1 MSIRYTGRGF
11 NFTSQTAYQ
20 QNYRYY
26 TTPIDGDFSPI
37 DAISVINN
45 YGSKWNNNK
54 VLTQDFKF
62 TSAPSSN
69 SKLKWTAGAFLF
81 YQDAPVKQA
90 TRFGI
95 DANLMMIGDSLFS
108 IINTSTTLKKGFAI
122 YGQATYALSDKLNMS
137 FGLRNDYENH
147 SQSVLGTYQRDP
159 STYQRDPSIEQYI
172 TRSDTL
178 GRTNFNAF
186 SPKLSLDYQVNNN
199 SLWYG
204 NYSRGFRA
212 GGLSPLSSDP
222 SQPPL
227 VGYLPEYSN
236 NFETGIKNN
245 WLNNKLILNIALF
258 YTKVTDA
265 QVPSLILPDA
275 ITITKNTGQLSSKG
289 LEAEL
294 MFIPTK
300 GVLLQL

>member
-1 MSIRYTGRGF
+1 
-11 NFTSQTAYQ
+11 
-20 QNYRYY
+20 
-26 TTPIDGDFSPI
+26 
-37 DAISVINN
+37 
-45 YGSKWNNNK
+45 
-54 VLTQDFKF
+54 
-62 TSAPSSN
+62 
-69 SKLKWTAGAFLF
+69 LKWTAGAFLF

-95 DANLMMIGDSLFS
+95 DANLIMIGDSLFS

-137 FGLRNDYENH
+137 FGLRNDYENQTL
-147 SQSVLGTYQRDP
+147 SILGEYQRDP
-159 STYQRDPSIEQYI
+159 SPELYTTTP
-172 TRSDTL
+172 DTL

-186 SPKLSLDYQVNNN
+186 SPKLSLDYQVNNY

-204 NYSRGFRA
+204 SYSKGFRA

-245 WLNNKLILNIALF
+245 WLNNKLILNYLVNGFTLYYSSFLKSTGIYLLSAF
-258 YTKVTDA
+258 FCV
-265 QVPSLILPDA
+265 SLNTNSSA
-275 ITITKNTGQLSSKG
+275 SITKSSFNGK
-289 LEAEL
+289 
-294 MFIPTK
+294 
-300 GVLLQL
+300 